1 MAGTVDGRLKELGIE
16 IPTPAAPAANYIPF
30 VKSGNLVFVSG
41 QIPLVAGKIEGIG
54 KVGQDLTT
62 EQAKAIARICA
73 INLIAQAK
81 AACGGDLDKVTRV
94 VKLGGFV
101 NCVDGYT
108 EQPEVVN
115 GASDL
120 MVDVFGD
127 KGRHARFAVGTNA
140 LPRGVAVEVEA
151 VFEVA

>member
-41 QIPLVAGKIEGIG
+41 QIPLVAGKIEGVG
-54 KVGQDLTT
+54 KVGQDITT

-81 AACGGDLDKVTRV
+81 AACDGDLDRVARV
-94 VKLGGFV
+94 VKVGGFV
-101 NCVDGYT
+101 NCVDGYS
-108 EQPEVVN
+108 EQPEVIN

-120 MVDVFGD
+120 MVEVFGD
-127 KGRHARFAVGTNA
+127 KGRHSRFAVGTNA

-151 VFEVA
+151 VFEVS

>member
-1 MAGTVDGRLKELGIE
+1 MAGTVDGRLKEMGIE

-30 VKSGNLVFVSG
+30 VRSGNLVFVSG

-54 KVGQDLTT
+54 KVGKDLTT
-62 EQAKAIARICA
+62 DQAKAIARICA

-81 AACGGDLDKVTRV
+81 AACGGDLDRVARV
-94 VKLGGFV
+94 VKVGGFV

-108 EQPEVVN
+108 EQPEVIN

-120 MVDVFGD
+120 MVQVFGEQ
-127 KGRHARFAVGTNA
+127 GRHSRFAVGTNA
-140 LPRGVAVEVEA
+140 LPRGVSVEVEA
-151 VFEVA
+151 VFEIE

>member
-1 MAGTVDGRLKELGIE
+1 MAGTVDGRLKDLGIE

-41 QIPLVAGKIEGIG
+41 QIPLVAGKIEGVG
-54 KVGQDLTT
+54 KVGKDFTT

-81 AACGGDLDKVTRV
+81 AACDGDLDRVARV
-94 VKLGGFV
+94 VKVGGFV

-108 EQPEVVN
+108 EQPEVIN

-120 MVDVFGD
+120 MVAAFGD
-127 KGRHARFAVGTNA
+127 KGRHSRFAVGTNA

-151 VFEVA
+151 VFEIA

>member
-1 MAGTVDGRLKELGIE
+1 MAGTIDAQLAELGIA
-16 IPTPAAPAANYIPF
+16 IPTPATPAANYVPY

-41 QIPLVAGKIEGIG
+41 QIPMVDGKIEGVGIVG
-54 KVGQDLTT
+54 KDMTT
-62 EQAKAIARICA
+62 DDARKIAEICA
-73 INLIAQAK
+73 KNLIAQAK
-81 AACGGDLDKVTRV
+81 AACGGDLDKVVRV

-101 NCVDGYT
+101 RCTPDFT

-120 MVDVFGD
+120 MVSVFGD

-140 LPRGVAVEVEA
+140 LPRGVSVEVEA
-151 VFEVA
+151 VFEVS

>member
-54 KVGQDLTT
+54 KVGKDLTT
-62 EQAKAIARICA
+62 EQAKGIARICA

-81 AACGGDLDKVTRV
+81 AACDGDLDRVVRV
-94 VKLGGFV
+94 VKVGGFV

-127 KGRHARFAVGTNA
+127 KGRHSRFAVGTNA

-151 VFEVA
+151 VFEIA

>member
-1 MAGTVDGRLKELGIE
+1 MAGTVDGRLKDLGIE

-41 QIPLVAGKIEGIG
+41 QIPLVAGKIEGVG
-54 KVGQDLTT
+54 KVGKDFTT

-81 AACGGDLDKVTRV
+81 AACGGDLDRVARV
-94 VKLGGFV
+94 VKVGGFV

-120 MVDVFGD
+120 MVAVFGD
-127 KGRHARFAVGTNA
+127 KGRHSRFAVGTNA

-151 VFEVA
+151 VFEVE

>member
-1 MAGTVDGRLKELGIE
+1 MAGTVEGRLRELGIE
-16 IPTPAAPAANYIPF
+16 VPTPAAPAANYIPY
-30 VKSGNLVFVSG
+30 VRTGNLVFVSG
-41 QIPLVAGKIEGIG
+41 QIPLVNGKVEGVG
-54 KVGQDLTT
+54 KVGLDLTT

-73 INLIAQAK
+73 VNLIAQAK
-81 AACGGDLDKVTRV
+81 AACGGDLEKVVRV

-101 NCVDGYT
+101 NCVDGYA

-120 MVDVFGD
+120 MVAAFEE

-151 VFEVA
+151 IFEVA

>member
-30 VKSGNLVFVSG
+30 VKAGNLVFVSG
-41 QIPLVAGKIEGIG
+41 QIPIVAGKIEGIG
-54 KVGQDLTT
+54 KVGKDLTT
-62 EQAKAIARICA
+62 DQAKAIARICA

-81 AACGGDLDKVTRV
+81 AACGGDLDKVARV

-108 EQPEVVN
+108 EQPEVIN

-120 MVDVFGD
+120 MVEVFGD
-127 KGRHARFAVGTNA
+127 KGRHSRFAVGTNS

-151 VFEVA
+151 VFELS

>member
-120 MVDVFGD
+120 MVDMFGD

>member
-41 QIPLVAGKIEGIG
+41 QIPLVAGKIEGVG
-54 KVGQDLTT
+54 KVGRDLTT

-81 AACGGDLDKVTRV
+81 AACDGDLDRVVRV
-94 VKLGGFV
+94 VKVGGFV
-101 NCVDGYT
+101 NCIDGYT
-108 EQPEVVN
+108 EQPEVIN

-120 MVDVFGD
+120 MVAAFGD
-127 KGRHARFAVGTNA
+127 NGRHSRFAVGTNA

-151 VFEVA
+151 VFEIA

>member
-1 MAGTVDGRLKELGIE
+1 MAGTIDARLKDLGID
-16 IPTPAAPAANYIPF
+16 IPTPPTPAANYVPF

-41 QIPLVAGKIEGIG
+41 QIPLVDGKIEGVG
-54 KVGQDLTT
+54 TVGQDMTV
-62 EQAKAIARICA
+62 EQAKGIARICA

-81 AACGGDLDKVTRV
+81 TAAGGDLDRVNQV

-101 NCVDGYT
+101 NCVDNFT
-108 EQPEVVN
+108 EQPEVIN

-127 KGRHARFAVGTNA
+127 KGRHSRFAVGSNS
-140 LPRGVAVEVEA
+140 LPRGVSVEVEG
-151 VFEVA
+151 VFELA

>member
-16 IPTPAAPAANYIPF
+16 IPTPAAPAANYVPF

-41 QIPLVAGKIEGIG
+41 QIPIVAGKIEGVG

-62 EQAKAIARICA
+62 DQAKAIARICA

-81 AACGGDLDKVTRV
+81 AATGGDLDRVARV

-120 MVDVFGD
+120 MVEVFGD

-151 VFEVA
+151 VFEIA

>member
-30 VKSGNLVFVSG
+30 VRSGDLVFVSG
-41 QIPLVAGKIEGIG
+41 QIPIVAGKIEGVG
-54 KVGQDLTT
+54 KVGKYLTT

-81 AACGGDLDKVTRV
+81 AACDGDLDRVARV

-101 NCVDGYT
+101 NCVDGYA
-108 EQPEVVN
+108 EQPEVIN

-120 MVDVFGD
+120 MVAVFGD
-127 KGRHARFAVGTNA
+127 QGRHARFAVGTNS

-151 VFEVA
+151 VFEVS

>member
-41 QIPLVAGKIEGIG
+41 QIPLVAGKIEGVG
-54 KVGQDLTT
+54 KVGKDFTT

-81 AACGGDLDKVTRV
+81 AACDGDLDRVARV
-94 VKLGGFV
+94 VKVGGFV

-108 EQPEVVN
+108 EQPEVIN

-120 MVDVFGD
+120 MVAAFGD
-127 KGRHARFAVGTNA
+127 NGRHSRFAVGTNA

-151 VFEVA
+151 VFEIA

>member
-1 MAGTVDGRLKELGIE
+1 MAGTVDGRLKDLGIE
-16 IPTPAAPAANYIPF
+16 IPTPAAPAANYIPY
-30 VKSGNLVFVSG
+30 VKTGNLVFVSG
-41 QIPLVAGKIEGIG
+41 QIPLVAGKIEGVG
-54 KVGQDLTT
+54 KVGKDLTT

-81 AACGGDLDKVTRV
+81 AACDGDLDRVARV
-94 VKLGGFV
+94 VKVGGFV

-120 MVDVFGD
+120 MVAAFGD
-127 KGRHARFAVGTNA
+127 KGRHSRFAVGTNA

>member
-1 MAGTVDGRLKELGIE
+1 MAGTVDGRLKDLGIE

-41 QIPLVAGKIEGIG
+41 QIPLVAGKIEGVG
-54 KVGQDLTT
+54 KVGKDLTT

-81 AACGGDLDKVTRV
+81 AACGGDLDRVVRV
-94 VKLGGFV
+94 VKVGGFV

-120 MVDVFGD
+120 MVAAFGD
-127 KGRHARFAVGTNA
+127 KGRHSRFAVGTNA

-151 VFEVA
+151 VFEIE